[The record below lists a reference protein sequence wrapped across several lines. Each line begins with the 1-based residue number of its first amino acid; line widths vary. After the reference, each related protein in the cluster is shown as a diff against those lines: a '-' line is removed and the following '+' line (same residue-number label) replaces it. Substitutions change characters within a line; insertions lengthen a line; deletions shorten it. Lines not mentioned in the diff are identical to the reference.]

1 MLKFD
6 FWIKGLEIKKCDIYN
21 KEKIKILSKGKLIV
35 INKMTENNVFDKKVD
50 KEGNQNIKKNW
61 NKKMNKRII
70 LRVALMIIIVLNC
83 VMIFNF
89 SSEKSEQSNK
99 TSGVVVD
106 KIVDTLPKIKNL
118 NTVEKEKAKQ
128 KIVTPVRKTAHF
140 TAYMSLGIWIYLCS
154 MTFMTFEEKEKNRV
168 NDNINIEKGIECKSD
183 VRCKSKAECGN
194 GVKYENRVEYEKRV
208 ECENGVK
215 GKDRTECKN
224 VKCKNGNE
232 NMRRI
237 LISVVLAFTYA
248 CSDEIHQLFVPGRS
262 GEFRDVCIDTCGASF
277 GILLVWCVIRVARKL
292 KRKNK

>member
-35 INKMTENNVFDKKVD
+35 INKMIKNDVFSKKVD
-50 KEGNQNIKKNW
+50 KEGNQNIKKDW
-61 NKKMNKRII
+61 NKKINKRII

-106 KIVDTLPKIKNL
+106 KIVDTLPKTKNL

-140 TAYMSLGIWIYLCS
+140 TAYMSFGIWIYLCS
-154 MTFMTFEEKEKNRV
+154 MTFEEKNKV
-168 NDNINIEKGIECKSD
+168 NDNINVEKEIECKS
-183 VRCKSKAECGN
+183 
-194 GVKYENRVEYEKRV
+194 
-208 ECENGVK
+208 
-215 GKDRTECKN
+215 
-224 VKCKNGNE
+224 GNE

>member
-1 MLKFD
+1 M
-6 FWIKGLEIKKCDIYN
+6 
-21 KEKIKILSKGKLIV
+21 
-35 INKMTENNVFDKKVD
+35 INKMIKNDVFSKKVD

-70 LRVALMIIIVLNC
+70 LRVVLMIIIVLNC
-83 VMIFNF
+83 AMIFNF

-106 KIVDTLPKIKNL
+106 KIVDTLPKTKNL

-194 GVKYENRVEYEKRV
+194 GVKYENRVECENGVKHENRV

-215 GKDRTECKN
+215 VEDRTKCKS
-224 VKCKNGNE
+224 VKCRNSN
-232 NMRRI
+232 RI

-277 GILLVWCVIRVARKL
+277 GILMVWCVIRVAKRL
-292 KRKNK
+292 KRKNNNVKN

>member
-35 INKMTENNVFDKKVD
+35 INKMTENNVFSKKVD

-61 NKKMNKRII
+61 NKKINKRII
-70 LRVALMIIIVLNC
+70 LRVVLMIIIVLNC
-83 VMIFNF
+83 AMIFNF

-106 KIVDTLPKIKNL
+106 KIVDTLPKTKNL

-168 NDNINIEKGIECKSD
+168 NDNINIEKGIECKSG

-194 GVKYENRVEYEKRV
+194 GVKYENRV

>member
-1 MLKFD
+1 M
-6 FWIKGLEIKKCDIYN
+6 
-21 KEKIKILSKGKLIV
+21 
-35 INKMTENNVFDKKVD
+35 INKMIKNDVFSKKVD
-50 KEGNQNIKKNW
+50 KEGNQNIKKDW

-106 KIVDTLPKIKNL
+106 KIVDILPKTKNL

-154 MTFMTFEEKEKNRV
+154 MTFEEKNKV
-168 NDNINIEKGIECKSD
+168 NDNINVEKGIECKS
-183 VRCKSKAECGN
+183 C
-194 GVKYENRVEYEKRV
+194 
-208 ECENGVK
+208 
-215 GKDRTECKN
+215 
-224 VKCKNGNE
+224 NE

-248 CSDEIHQLFVPGRS
+248 CIDEIHQLFVPGRS

-292 KRKNK
+292 KKKINNVKN